1 MYDMNGNLWEWTDTP
16 AREMPNRYLVAGGAW
31 DTQNES
37 KCTDTKYSF
46 YPQNQYNFVGFRCC
60 ADANP

>member
-1 MYDMNGNLWEWTDTP
+1 MYDMNGYLWEWTAIP
-16 AREMPNRYLVAGGAW
+16 ANAPNRFLVAGGAW

-37 KCTDTKYSF
+37 HCSSTKYSF

-60 ADANP
+60 ADAK